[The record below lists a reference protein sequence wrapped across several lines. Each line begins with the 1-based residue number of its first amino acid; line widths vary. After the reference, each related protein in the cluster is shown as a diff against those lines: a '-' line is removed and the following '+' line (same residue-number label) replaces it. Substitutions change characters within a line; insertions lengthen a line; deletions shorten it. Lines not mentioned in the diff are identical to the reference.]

1 MSEKTNQMNGSY
13 EAPAIRCI
21 AFDIDPVMA
30 GSEPAEA
37 ELESS
42 TYTDWGG
49 EIDVTW

>member
-1 MSEKTNQMNGSY
+1 MSVKTNQMNGSY

-30 GSEPAEA
+30 GSASA

-42 TYTDWGG
+42 TYNAWGG
-49 EIDVTW
+49 ETVVNW

>member
-30 GSEPAEA
+30 GSASA
-37 ELESS
+37 DLESS

-49 EIDVTW
+49 EIDVKW

>member
-13 EAPAIRCI
+13 EAPEMWCI

-30 GSEPAEA
+30 GSESA

-49 EIDVTW
+49 ETDVKW

>member
-1 MSEKTNQMNGSY
+1 MSEKTNLLNGSY

-30 GSEPAEA
+30 GSKSA

-42 TYTDWGG
+42 SYNDWR
-49 EIDVTW
+49 EEKLVEW

>member
-30 GSEPAEA
+30 GSDPA

-49 EIDVTW
+49 ETDVKW

>member
-30 GSEPAEA
+30 GSASA

-42 TYTDWGG
+42 TYNPWGG

>member
-30 GSEPAEA
+30 GSDPAE
-37 ELESS
+37 LQSS
-42 TYTDWGG
+42 YTDWGG
-49 EIDVTW
+49 ETDVKW

>member
-13 EAPAIRCI
+13 EATAIRCI

-30 GSEPAEA
+30 GSASA

-42 TYTDWGG
+42 SYNDWR
-49 EIDVTW
+49 EEKLVEW

>member
-1 MSEKTNQMNGSY
+1 MSEKTNQLNGSY

-30 GSEPAEA
+30 GSASA

-42 TYTDWGG
+42 TYNAWGG
-49 EIDVTW
+49 ETVVNW

>member
-1 MSEKTNQMNGSY
+1 MSVKTNQMNGSY

-30 GSEPAEA
+30 GSDPA

-42 TYTDWGG
+42 TYNAWGG
-49 EIDVTW
+49 ETVVNW

>member
-1 MSEKTNQMNGSY
+1 MSEKTNLLNGSY

-30 GSEPAEA
+30 GSASA

-42 TYTDWGG
+42 TYNAWGG
-49 EIDVTW
+49 ETVVNW